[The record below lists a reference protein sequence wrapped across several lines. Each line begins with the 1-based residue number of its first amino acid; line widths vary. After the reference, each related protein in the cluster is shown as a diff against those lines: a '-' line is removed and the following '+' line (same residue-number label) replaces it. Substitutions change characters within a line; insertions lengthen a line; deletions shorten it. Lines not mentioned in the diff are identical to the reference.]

1 MATNPARAEIE
12 AFARAKAKEHGVDP
26 DLISRQIQQESGFN
40 PAAVSPAGARG
51 VMQLMPGTAADLGVN
66 PDDWRQNVDGGV
78 RYMAQQMRDFGGD
91 TELALAAYN
100 AGPGNARK
108 RGKDWSQYA
117 PETRDYV
124 RALSGGPRPT
134 SSDANFRVIRSQDLA
149 ATDTPESL
157 RAQGYEIDPVRNV
170 WARTVGTESG
180 WAPPAPMD
188 QSYAQRQ
195 QDREGLALDQEEA
208 DLRATV
214 QAGIG
219 LTDSAAGAI
228 AKDVGKGIALEGG
241 QAVVSGVKRGFNAI
255 MDLTDEAGDFIERY
269 VPGTIA
275 WSGFDNDPTT
285 PMRVRLTTQNEAQAE
300 QEGAQDG
307 QRSWLQRLGAA
318 RVRAPTSEAER
329 PETVTGRMIE
339 GVSQFA
345 TGWGAGG
352 TVLKGWQAATR
363 AGSIGKSLV
372 QGALADFSAF
382 DGQEA
387 RLSNL
392 LAEYAP
398 EAIAPAFQ
406 WLAAD
411 EDDGEVFGRFKNAL
425 EGGGLG
431 VATDFIS
438 GGLRALGAARQMKRA
453 AREQAAKQGLQV
465 DPTITAAETA
475 ARGEEVDA
483 AIKAALGN
491 PEAPRFSKKIERAER
506 TTQRA
511 PGDLAEQVAGV
522 ELHRGVR
529 AGQEGAETTGGG
541 LFMSPD
547 KSVAETYAGAGGTVS
562 TERVYFSNLLTAK
575 TWMEAKEALGLP
587 RSATMPELVDAARA
601 AGHDGVTFKSSSSGQ
616 EYISIPENR
625 GSGTTNIFD
634 INLARIETPED
645 VQAVI
650 TGMADRFGKDVDLA
664 RRAQRSWD
672 ETREAAGN
680 VDWVKSMAERR
691 VGDAVNAE
699 TALAYREAVNASAS
713 KVLDLA
719 RAVKNEPTVANQYAF
734 RRATAAHH
742 AIQMELMGAR
752 AEAGRA
758 LNAFR
763 IPADA
768 PATRLRQIDDLLADS
783 GGANSATD
791 LADRILESAAKGDVA
806 LNQMIRGGALAR
818 SREMIKLVY
827 TNSLLSGIGT
837 PVINVAGNA
846 GMMVLNV
853 MSRAVAPRLGR
864 SLGGQASTQVG
875 EASALVHGYQQAL
888 RDIFRLNP
896 VEAAQ
901 RIGDNA
907 GEALR
912 RDGLFRG
919 MAPGLDDATPAGLTL
934 RAERE
939 ESGMA
944 TSRPFS
950 AGAWRVEE
958 DTPLGRTLDIMQML
972 FEAPSNFNAL
982 GDDFF
987 KTIAA
992 RGELHAQTYRQV
1004 MNEGLE
1010 GEAARTRVAD
1020 LLENPTDDMLKAAEQ
1035 EMHDLTFTRQT
1046 PGIAEAFSD
1055 LRRAMDDNPT
1065 PLPLGTVVL
1074 PFIRTP
1080 ANLVSMGM
1088 RYSPL
1093 APLSRR
1099 FRDDLAAGGAAAETA
1114 KARMAVGT
1122 ALWSVWMGMAMDGQ
1136 ITGAGPGNRGQKEAM
1151 LRTDEFGGGVFQ
1163 PYSVRFG
1170 DRWYSFERADPLGQ
1184 GMGLLAD
1191 MAELMKNADW
1201 DSDRNGEWD
1210 EVAAHAIMAIGQ
1222 AFFDKTILQG
1232 ATEFT
1237 SALLDGTTSD
1247 AERLI
1252 MKRTSG
1258 AIPGSSALRMVRRGQ
1273 DPYIRETWNVVSAIR
1288 NTVPGF
1294 SDELPP
1300 SRDLWGKAR
1309 TYQTGLG
1316 TVYDAVVPVQT
1327 RQAGGSAID
1336 LEILNNGVS
1345 VQMPGRTMTVMGES
1359 VSLKNRPD
1367 IYSDFLELSGQ
1378 PAFEH
1383 LNAVAEGRHVDSDFY
1398 LSLTDG
1404 PEGGK
1409 AEYIKDVISAYRSD
1423 ARAMILDKY
1432 AVDLQDMALTKVRR
1446 REEARDGD

>member
-511 PGDLAEQVAGV
+511 PADLAEQVA
-522 ELHRGVR
+522 E
-529 AGQEGAETTGGG
+529 AA
-541 LFMSPD
+541 P
-547 KSVAETYAGAGGTVS
+547 
-562 TERVYFSNLLTAK
+562 TA
-575 TWMEAKEALGLP
+575 
-587 RSATMPELVDAARA
+587 
-601 AGHDGVTFKSSSSGQ
+601 
-616 EYISIPENR
+616 
-625 GSGTTNIFD
+625 NIFD

-699 TALAYREAVNASAS
+699 TALAYREAVNASAT

-958 DTPLGRTLDIMQML
+958 DSTLGRTLDIMQML

-1065 PLPLGTVVL
+1065 PIPLGTIVL

-1432 AVDLQDMALTKVRR
+1432 AADLQDMALTKVRR

>member
-1 MATNPARAEIE
+1 MALSTEDDIRSILPE
-12 AFARAKAKEHGVDP
+12 
-26 DLISRQIQQESGFN
+26 
-40 PAAVSPAGARG
+40 GAR
-51 VMQLMPGTAADLGVN
+51 VTSTFRTPAKNRAV
-66 PDDWRQNVDGGV
+66 GGV
-78 RYMAQQMRDFGGD
+78 ANSFHTRGTPDNPMGMDIVPPRGMSMSGLRDHIAASGVPTEELINEGD
-91 TELALAAYN
+91 HVHIGIN
-100 AGPGNARK
+100 G
-108 RGKDWSQYA
+108 
-117 PETRDYV
+117 
-124 RALSGGPRPT
+124 RPAT
-134 SSDANFRVIRSQDLA
+134 DSDASAGYRVVKSEDLS

-157 RAQGYEIDPVRNV
+157 RSQGYEFDAARNV
-170 WARTVGTESG
+170 WARTVGTTAG
-180 WAPPAPMD
+180 WSPPAPLD
-188 QSYAQRQ
+188 QSYARRQ
-195 QDREGLALDQEEA
+195 EEREGLALDQEEA

-219 LTDSAAGAI
+219 LTDSAALAI
-228 AKDVGKGIALEGG
+228 GKDVGKGVFLEGG

-255 MDLTDEAGDFIERY
+255 MDLTDEAGDFIEKF

-275 WSGFDNDPTT
+275 WSGIDNDPTT
-285 PMRVRLTTQNEAQAE
+285 PFRIRLTTQNEAQAE
-300 QEGAQDG
+300 QEAAQDG

-318 RVRAPTSEAER
+318 RLRAPTNEGER

-345 TGWGAGG
+345 TGWAGGG
-352 TVLKGWQAATR
+352 TVLKGWQVATR
-363 AGSIGKSLV
+363 GGQIGKALA

-398 EAIAPAFQ
+398 EAVAPAVQ

-411 EDDGEVFGRFKNAL
+411 EDDPELLGRFKNAI
-425 EGGGLG
+425 EGGALG
-431 VATDFIS
+431 IATDFVT
-438 GGLRALGAARQMKRA
+438 GGLRALGAARQLKRA
-453 AREQAAKQGLQV
+453 AREEAAAQGLQV
-465 DPTITAAETA
+465 DPVITAAETT
-475 ARGEEVDA
+475 ARGEELDA
-483 AIKAALGN
+483 AVKAALGS
-491 PEAPRFSKKIERAER
+491 PEAPRFSVKAAGAER
-506 TTQRA
+506 TTRRA
-511 PGDLAEQVAGV
+511 PVNL
-522 ELHRGVR
+522 
-529 AGQEGAETTGGG
+529 AETT
-541 LFMSPD
+541 
-547 KSVAETYAGAGGTVS
+547 AEAAP
-562 TERVYFSNLLTAK
+562 TAN
-575 TWMEAKEALGLP
+575 
-587 RSATMPELVDAARA
+587 V
-601 AGHDGVTFKSSSSGQ
+601 F
-616 EYISIPENR
+616 N
-625 GSGTTNIFD
+625 
-634 INLARIETPED
+634 INLARIEAPED

-650 TGMADRFGKDVDLA
+650 TGMADRFARDVDLA

-680 VDWVKSMAERR
+680 VDWVKAMAERR

-699 TALAYREAVNASAS
+699 TALAFREAVNASATT
-713 KVLDLA
+713 VLDLA
-719 RAVKNEPTVANQYAF
+719 RAVRDEPTLANQYAF

-763 IPADA
+763 IPADT
-768 PATRLRQIDDLLADS
+768 PASRLRQIDDLIADA
-783 GGANSATD
+783 GGANSAQE
-791 LADRILESAAKGDVA
+791 LADKVLAAAAKGDVA
-806 LNQMIRGGALAR
+806 LNQMIRSGALAR

-827 TNSLLSGIGT
+827 TNSLLSGVGT
-837 PVINVAGNA
+837 PVINLVGNA
-846 GMMVLNV
+846 GMLTLNV
-853 MSRAVAPRLGR
+853 MSRAVAPRMSR
-864 SLGGQASTQVG
+864 ALGGQGVTQIG
-875 EASALVHGYQQAL
+875 EAGALVHGYQQAI
-888 RDIFRLNP
+888 RDIFALKP
-896 VEAAQ
+896 LEAAE
-901 RIGDNA
+901 RIGANA

-919 MAPGLDDATPAGLTL
+919 MAPGLNDATPQGITL

-939 ESGMA
+939 EAGMA

-950 AGAWRVEE
+950 AGAWRVDE
-958 DTPLGRTLDIMQML
+958 DSTLGRVLDIVQMIAD
-972 FEAPSNFNAL
+972 APSNFNAL

-992 RGELHAQTYRQV
+992 RGELHAQSYRQV

-1010 GEAARTRVAD
+1010 GEAARARFAG
-1020 LLENPTDDMLKAAEQ
+1020 LMENPTDDMLQAAEQ

-1046 PGIAEAFSD
+1046 PGVAEAFSD
-1055 LRRAMDDNPT
+1055 LRRALDDNPT
-1065 PLPLGTVVL
+1065 PVPLGTIIL

-1099 FRDDLAAGGAAAETA
+1099 FRDDLAAGGAAAENA
-1114 KARMAVGT
+1114 KARMAVGS

-1136 ITGAGPGNRGQKEAM
+1136 ITGAGPGNRAQKEAM
-1151 LRTDEFGGGVFQ
+1151 LRNDEFGGSVFQ

-1184 GMGLLAD
+1184 GMGLIAD
-1191 MAELMKNADW
+1191 MAELMKNTDW
-1201 DSDRNGEWD
+1201 DSDQKTEWD
-1210 EVAAHAIMAIGQ
+1210 EVAAHGIMALGQ

-1232 ATEFT
+1232 ATELT
-1237 SALLDGTTSD
+1237 SALLDGTTAD

-1252 MKRTSG
+1252 MRRASG
-1258 AIPGSSALRMVRRGQ
+1258 AIPGSSALRMVRRGD

-1294 SDELPP
+1294 SDDLPP
-1300 SRDLWGKAR
+1300 SRDLWGKPR

-1316 TVYDAVVPVQT
+1316 TVYDAIVPIQT
-1327 RQAGGSAID
+1327 RAAGGAAID

-1345 VQMPGRTMTVMGES
+1345 VAMPGRSINVMGET

-1367 IYSDFLELSGQ
+1367 IYSEFLRLSGE

-1398 LSLTDG
+1398 LSLSDG

-1409 AEYIKDVISAYRSD
+1409 AEYIKDVISAYRQD
-1423 ARAMILDKY
+1423 ARAMILETY
-1432 AVDLQDMALTKVRR
+1432 AADLQDMAMTRVRR
-1446 REEARDGD
+1446 REEARDGAW

>member
-1 MATNPARAEIE
+1 MASNPARQEIE
-12 AFARAKAKEHGVDP
+12 AFARTKAQEHGVDP
-26 DLISRQIQQESGFN
+26 DLIVRQIQQESGFN

-51 VMQLMPGTAADLGVN
+51 VMQLMPGTARDLGVN

-78 RYMAQQMRDFGGD
+78 RYMAQQMRDFNGD

-100 AGPGNARK
+100 AGPGNARA
-108 RGKDWSQYA
+108 RGKDWSRYT
-117 PETRDYV
+117 PETRNYV
-124 RALSGGPRPT
+124 QALSGNAQGG
-134 SSDANFRVIRSQDLA
+134 DANYRVVRSEDLA
-149 ATDTPESL
+149 ETDTPESL
-157 RAQGYEIDPVRNV
+157 RAQGYELDPVRNV
-170 WARTVGTESG
+170 WARTVGATEA
-180 WAPPAPMD
+180 WTPPAPMD
-188 QSYAQRQ
+188 QSYARRQ
-195 QDREGLALDQEEA
+195 DEREGIALDQEEA

-219 LTDSAAGAI
+219 LTDSMAGAI
-228 AKDVGKGIALEGG
+228 AKDVGKGVVLEGG

-511 PGDLAEQVAGV
+511 PGDLAEQVA
-522 ELHRGVR
+522 E
-529 AGQEGAETTGGG
+529 AA
-541 LFMSPD
+541 P
-547 KSVAETYAGAGGTVS
+547 
-562 TERVYFSNLLTAK
+562 TA
-575 TWMEAKEALGLP
+575 
-587 RSATMPELVDAARA
+587 
-601 AGHDGVTFKSSSSGQ
+601 
-616 EYISIPENR
+616 
-625 GSGTTNIFD
+625 NIFD

-650 TGMADRFGKDVDLA
+650 TGMADRFGRDVDLA

-680 VDWVKSMAERR
+680 IDWVKSMAERR

-699 TALAYREAVNASAS
+699 TALAYREAVNASAT

-827 TNSLLSGIGT
+827 TNSLLSGVGT
-837 PVINVAGNA
+837 PIINLVGNA
-846 GMMVLNV
+846 GMMTLNV
-853 MSRAVAPRLGR
+853 LSRAVAPRMAR
-864 SLGGQASTQVG
+864 VFGGQGATQVG
-875 EASALVHGYQQAL
+875 EAGALLHGYQQGM

-896 VEAAQ
+896 MEAAQ
-901 RIGDNA
+901 RVGDNA

-919 MAPGLDDATPAGLTL
+919 MAPGLDDATPAGIRM

-939 ESGMA
+939 EAGML
-944 TSRPFS
+944 TSKPLS
-950 AGAWRVEE
+950 AAAWRVEE
-958 DTPLGRTLDIMQML
+958 DSVLGRTLDILQML
-972 FEAPSNFNAL
+972 VDAPSNFNAL

-992 RGELHAQTYRQV
+992 RGELHAQSYRQV

-1010 GEAARTRVAD
+1010 GEAARSRFAG

-1065 PLPLGTVVL
+1065 PFPIGSIIL

-1093 APLSRR
+1093 AHASRR

-1114 KARMAVGT
+1114 KARMAIGT

-1136 ITGAGPGNRGQKEAM
+1136 ITGAGPGNRAQKEAM
-1151 LRTDEFGGGVFQ
+1151 LRSDEFGGSVFQ

-1184 GMGLLAD
+1184 GMGLIAD
-1191 MAELMKNADW
+1191 MAELMKNTDW
-1201 DSDRNGEWD
+1201 DSDQTGEWD
-1210 EVAAHAIMAIGQ
+1210 EIAAHGIMALGQ

-1237 SALLDGTTSD
+1237 SALLDGTTAD

-1252 MKRTSG
+1252 MRRVSG
-1258 AIPGSSALRMVRRGQ
+1258 SIPGSSALRMVRRGE

-1300 SRDLWGKAR
+1300 SRDLWGKPR

-1316 TVYDAVVPVQT
+1316 TTYDAIVPIQT
-1327 RQAGGSAID
+1327 RQAGGAAID

-1345 VQMPGRTMTVMGES
+1345 VAMPGRSINVMGET

-1367 IYSDFLELSGQ
+1367 IYSEFLRLSGE

-1383 LNAVAEGRHVDSDFY
+1383 LNAVVEGRHADSDFY
-1398 LSLTDG
+1398 LSLSDG
-1404 PEGGK
+1404 PDGGK
-1409 AEYIKDVISAYRSD
+1409 AEYIKDVISAYRQD
-1423 ARAMILDKY
+1423 ARAMILDTY
-1432 AVDLQDMALTKVRR
+1432 ASDLQDMAMTRVKR
-1446 REEARDGD
+1446 REEARAGEW